1 MTDLCALYVLF
12 LLPALIFGLLPASF
26 VLERVR
32 FRIADALQLLAPY
45 AVWMG
50 LTAIHSGD
58 KSLANLIELPILGA
72 ATGLFFAG
80 RVALGI
86 LRPQPGTRAPLQ
98 ALACSCLLAIVF
110 WRFFPG
116 LPE

>member
-1 MTDLCALYVLF
+1 MTDLFALYVLF
-12 LLPALIFGLLPASF
+12 VLPALIFGLLPASF

-32 FRIADALQLLAPY
+32 FRLADALQLLAPY

-86 LRPQPGTRAPLQ
+86 MKPQPETRAPLQ
-98 ALACSCLLAIVF
+98 ALACSCVFAIAF
-110 WRFFPG
+110 WGLFPG

>member
-12 LLPALIFGLLPASF
+12 VLPALIFGLLPASF

-50 LTAIHSGD
+50 L
-58 KSLANLIELPILGA
+58 
-72 ATGLFFAG
+72 FFAG

-86 LRPQPGTRAPLQ
+86 LRPQPGTRTPLQ

>member
-12 LLPALIFGLLPASF
+12 VLPALIFGLLPASF

-58 KSLANLIELPILGA
+58 KSLR
-72 ATGLFFAG
+72 T
-80 RVALGI
+80 
-86 LRPQPGTRAPLQ
+86 
-98 ALACSCLLAIVF
+98 
-110 WRFFPG
+110 
-116 LPE
+116 